1 MPLFSIVIPTKNRPE
16 LITQTVLQ
24 ILGLK
29 FQDME
34 VVVID
39 NSDTETTSQALAQI
53 KNERLRVVRTGKL
66 SMPDNWEAGYCA
78 ANGEYIFLIGDKVII
93 NPFVLPRLRR
103 RIEQYSPEVLA
114 VNWYPCAKVKGV
126 KYRRDGWAAI
136 PSEVIIEKIRNFDF
150 IGFCSL
156 APIGY
161 KAILSRDFVRKVQAK
176 FGRMTFPLAPDYTA
190 GYMTLFNC
198 REVHYYTGLTN
209 RLHPGAPSNG
219 ISSEFHGKMAQSFL
233 ADMNLAFEDTV
244 KFAPLPI
251 VTVSNS
257 IVSDFF
263 HMAEIAGLPYRHE
276 WIDKTA
282 YARFLFEDLMSLNF
296 RLHLDISDRLKSL
309 YGYMEQN
316 NLFAEKAIIA
326 VMEKYDLSKIEARA
340 NAVNKLKALIARYR
354 IPVISRLKMIW
365 LKFVNKFILNL
376 QK

>member
-39 NSDTETTSQALAQI
+39 NSDAETTSQALAQI
-53 KNERLRVVRTGKL
+53 EDERLRVVRTGKL

-103 RIEQYSPEVLA
+103 RVEQYSPEVLA

-126 KYRRDGWAAI
+126 KYSRDGWATV
-136 PSEVIIEKIRNFDF
+136 PSEVIIEKIRNLDF

-161 KAILSRDFVRKVQAK
+161 KTILSRDFVRRIQAR
-176 FGRMTFPLAPDYTA
+176 FGRMTFPLSPDYTA
-190 GYMTLFNC
+190 CYMTLFNS

-219 ISSEFHGKMAQSFL
+219 LSSEFQGEMGRKFL
-233 ADMNLAFEDTV
+233 ADMNLSFEDTV

-263 HMAEIAGLPYRHE
+263 HIAEIAGQPYRHV

-309 YGYMEQN
+309 YDYMEQN
-316 NLFAEKAIIA
+316 NLFAEKTIIA
-326 VMEKYDLSKIEARA
+326 VMGKYDLSKIEARA
-340 NAVNKLKALIARYR
+340 NAVNMFKALIARYR
-354 IPVISRLKMIW
+354 IPVIFRLKMIW
-365 LKFVNKFILNL
+365 LKFVNKFFMDL